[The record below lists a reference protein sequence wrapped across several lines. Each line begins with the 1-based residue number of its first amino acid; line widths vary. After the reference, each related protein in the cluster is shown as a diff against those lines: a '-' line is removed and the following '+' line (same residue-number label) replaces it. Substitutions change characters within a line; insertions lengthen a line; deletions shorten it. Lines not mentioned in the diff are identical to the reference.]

1 MQDENIYVKTYFR
14 VDTPSYDFPNGYDE
28 ANSKSNFNEEVK
40 ELFSKIGFEIDEPK
54 FSGSCQRGYRNVESL
69 YFHPQHFSG
78 YVNKTSISEIE
89 NVIRQAESFKLRF
102 TDTYEEVL
110 NYTKEEFLQELN
122 NRRNIMIKSI
132 LERFKT
138 KRRNLYIS
146 EEEKYNIKSGISYF
160 KSSVVGGSPLE
171 RAEREFKEDLFNNL
185 LAEGKLIQ
193 AETKLGISYRA
204 ITDKD
209 IKEKKKQTA

>member
-1 MQDENIYVKTYFR
+1 
-14 VDTPSYDFPNGYDE
+14 
-28 ANSKSNFNEEVK
+28 
-40 ELFSKIGFEIDEPK
+40 
-54 FSGSCQRGYRNVESL
+54 
-69 YFHPQHFSG
+69 
-78 YVNKTSISEIE
+78 
-89 NVIRQAESFKLRF
+89 
-102 TDTYEEVL
+102 
-110 NYTKEEFLQELN
+110 
-122 NRRNIMIKSI
+122 MIKSI